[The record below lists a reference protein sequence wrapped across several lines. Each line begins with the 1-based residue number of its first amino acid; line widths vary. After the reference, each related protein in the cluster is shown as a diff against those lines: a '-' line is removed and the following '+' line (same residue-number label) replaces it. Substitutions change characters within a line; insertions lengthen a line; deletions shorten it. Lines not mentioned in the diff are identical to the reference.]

1 MFAKKRLLIVFGLG
15 GLLLLAVAFSPWLGR
30 SFAQVPQP
38 EQFALA
44 LPYSASL
51 FDEGGTPIEEGFFDF
66 NFAFYDAQ
74 SAGELLWSETHEHV
88 QVTGGNF
95 TVFLGSLTPLPEQIL
110 TGSDVWLQ
118 SAIRPSGEAE
128 FTPLTPR
135 QKFGLPTAA
144 EAENHPAQTGSL
156 SCEHTHLGE
165 SWTGGGLAGLLI
177 NTPSGNVGGA
187 FSGKTGGVGYGVV
200 GEQHV
205 SGSVVGAGIAGF
217 SNSASGYAGYFDNN
231 GGGIGILA
239 KSGTNYAIR
248 GESNT
253 SAGMFGKS
261 TTHDGVR
268 GESAGAG
275 KSGVYGYNST
285 NGYGVFG
292 RSVNG
297 FGLGADGKDDSLNDT
312 VGDLWLG
319 GDHGEIVAPGIMDL
333 FSNQSIFLDL
343 DDNNDESNACFKIF
357 NSNDDV
363 VARTCEDGTKSAV
376 LQTRD
381 YDQRAVYVIES
392 PEVWLQDFGTA
403 TLLNGQ
409 ATVTFEPVFAQ
420 TINSQIDYHVQLTP
434 LCQEP
439 LLLFVVS
446 KTEVGF
452 TVKGVSLDGN
462 PSSCGFDYT
471 ITAKRLGVEELRL
484 EEVFAE
490 K

>member
-1 MFAKKRLLIVFGLG
+1 MFAKNRWLIVFVLS
-15 GLLLLAVAFSPWLGR
+15 GLLLLAVAFSPWLGK
-30 SFAQVPQP
+30 SLAQVPQP
-38 EQFALA
+38 DQLILA

-51 FDEGGTPIEEGFFDF
+51 FDEGGNPIEEGFFDF

-74 SAGELLWSETHEHV
+74 TAGELLWTETHEHV

-110 TGSDVWLQ
+110 AGGDMWLE
-118 SAIRPSGEAE
+118 SAVRPSGEAE

-135 QKFGLPTAA
+135 QKFGLPTAT

-156 SCEHTHLGE
+156 SCEHTHFRE
-165 SWTGGGLAGLLI
+165 SWTGDAMAGLLI
-177 NTPSGNVGGA
+177 HTPSGNLGGA
-187 FSGKTGGVGYGVV
+187 FYGKTGGVGYGVV
-200 GEQHV
+200 GEQKV
-205 SGSVVGAGIAGF
+205 STSVSGAGIGGF
-217 SNSASGYAGYFDNN
+217 SNSASGYAGYFENS
-231 GGGIGILA
+231 GGGTGILA

-248 GESNT
+248 GESN
-253 SAGMFGKS
+253 SSVGVFGKS
-261 TTHDGVR
+261 NSNDGVR
-268 GESAGAG
+268 GESGG
-275 KSGVYGYNST
+275 TNKSGVYGYNSGV
-285 NGYGVFG
+285 GYGVFG
-292 RSVNG
+292 RSVYG
-297 FGLGADGKDDSLNDT
+297 FGLGADGKDDSLSDT

-319 GDHGEIVAPGIMDL
+319 GDRGEIIAPGIMDV
-333 FSNQSIFLDL
+333 FSNQSILLDL
-343 DDNNDESNACFKIF
+343 DDNNNDSNACFKIYDGM
-357 NSNDDV
+357 NLV
-363 VARTCEDGTKSAV
+363 VAQMCENGTKSAV

-409 ATVTFEPVFAQ
+409 ATVTFEPIFAQ
-420 TINSQIDYHVQLTP
+420 TINPQFDYHVQLTP

-452 TVKGVSLDGN
+452 TVKGVGLDGN

-484 EEVFAE
+484 EEVLAE